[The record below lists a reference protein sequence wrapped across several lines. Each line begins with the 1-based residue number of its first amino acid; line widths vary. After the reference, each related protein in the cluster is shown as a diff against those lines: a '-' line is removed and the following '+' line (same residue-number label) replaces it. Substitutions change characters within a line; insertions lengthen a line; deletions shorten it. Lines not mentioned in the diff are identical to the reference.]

1 MTRDSGIDRRAFV
14 GVVAAATATGIA
26 PVPAAQAAPPPK
38 PTASGRPRLLFASG
52 GGFIPQAWQPSL
64 MPPYLLGLSPAK
76 SPKICWLG
84 PASGEN
90 PNSFEGWQREMQR
103 HDCRAYHFN
112 IYQPATLDFA
122 GYLSEMDIIF
132 VGGGST
138 KNLMALWREWDFAPA
153 LRVAWDAGAIL
164 SGESAGMICWF
175 QSGLT
180 DSFPEV
186 LGPVKGLGFLP
197 GSANPHY
204 NIRPDRQSRYRELI
218 ANGTLDSPGLALDQ
232 DTSVLYRDG
241 AIAEI
246 VSARK
251 TAGAWRL
258 TRTPTGYEETKL
270 PVRYLGK
277 D

>member
-1 MTRDSGIDRRAFV
+1 
-14 GVVAAATATGIA
+14 
-26 PVPAAQAAPPPK
+26 
-38 PTASGRPRLLFASG
+38 LLFASG

-64 MPPYLLGLSPAK
+64 MPPYLLGLSPTK

-103 HDCRAYHFN
+103 HDCRTYHFN
-112 IYQPATLDFA
+112 IYQPSTLDFA
-122 GYLSEMDIIF
+122 DYLSGMDIIF

-138 KNLMALWREWDFAPA
+138 KNLMALWREWDFGTA
-153 LRVAWDAGAIL
+153 LRTAWDAGAIL

-180 DSFPEV
+180 DSFPEM

-204 NIRPDRQSRYRELI
+204 NVRPDRVSRFRELI
-218 ANGTLDSPGLALDQ
+218 ADGTLDSPGLALDQ

-246 VSARK
+246 VSGRK
-251 TAGAWRL
+251 AAGAYRL
-258 TRTPTGYEETKL
+258 TRAPGGGYEETKL
-270 PVRYLGK
+270 PVRYLGS
-277 D
+277 